1 MSKNEFSGI
10 WCCRYWFPSNVNPGE
25 EEPSEYQV
33 TIHQRDNTLVLES
46 LPNQE
51 ESYML
56 VRLTVDGEVV
66 GGSWQEHTSPHGE
79 FQSMI
84 YSGLVQLLYDKEA
97 KRMDGMWVGIGRDHE
112 ADKPA
117 IYSGRWEIS
126 YLGDEQMSRPEVGP
140 AAVANHHQ

>member
-1 MSKNEFSGI
+1 MSENEFTGI
-10 WCCRYWFPSNVNPGE
+10 WCCRYWFPSNVSPGE

-33 TIHQRDNTLVLES
+33 TIHQDGNKLVLES

-56 VRLTVDGEVV
+56 VRLKLDGEVV
-66 GGSWQEHTSPHGE
+66 GGSWQENTSPHGE
-79 FQSMI
+79 FKSMI
-84 YSGLVQLLYDKEA
+84 YSGLVQLLYDKET
-97 KRMDGMWVGIGRDHE
+97 KSMDGMWVGIGRDHD

-126 YLGDEQMSRPEVGP
+126 YLGDTPISRSEVGP
-140 AAVANHHQ
+140 AVAAKNS